1 MSPSI
6 HVVVV
11 NWNTGPYL
19 RRCLE
24 SIAQSRL
31 DGVELTRVTVVD
43 NDSSDG
49 SADGLDGVALPLE
62 LVRNRRNAGFGAAC
76 NQGAA
81 GSSADHL
88 LFLNPDTELHAD
100 TLAVVARFMDSPEA
114 ADVGIC
120 GARVLDESGAPA
132 IACARFPTLR
142 ILAGKLTGLDRIAPR
157 LFPSHHLAP
166 AELER
171 SRAVDQ
177 VIGAFFLVRQSL
189 FERLGGFDPRYFIY
203 YEEVDLSLR
212 ARREGYRSYF
222 LHEATVI
229 HAGNV
234 SSSRVPAARLYHSQ
248 RSRLLYARAHWPRG
262 HALALLALTFTL
274 EPLGRLAT
282 APGAA
287 PEILAAARRL
297 AGELLRRRRR
307 FGEAIMLPAV
317 RPGDAGKRVLI
328 VGELDGYANGQKP
341 VEIEQYLRRRGHD
354 VRMANAY
361 YLGRA
366 RTRRAPSPASCP
378 LRRRASS
385 RSGSSSSPARCSRG
399 AGQWGRR
406 RLSYPLIRADL
417 HLRRKILASELPLD
431 DVDMV
436 VDLHPADS
444 ELVFEP
450 SAARKLYDCQ
460 TPWADEL
467 YFEGMLTERQH
478 RRLQAREARVME
490 AADLLSYSWETYAQ
504 YSVEHYGI
512 SGRNFCQLNWGCR
525 TSPRRVR
532 FRDPPRIVFLSSLS
546 SRFINLPLLAR
557 LSKLYPIDVYG
568 GPPPDPAFG
577 LNYLGWADPSVLLEY
592 QIGLITISTD
602 RLRRAGFSAKNL
614 EYIAHGLPVLVP
626 AWRRD
631 MHLIRG
637 SIPYT
642 EEGFLVHSGVA
653 EQRARMAADQRRGVR
668 PGTGACVGQG
678 PGAAGRGAPR
688 PRRIGTARRTWG
700 GARPRPQRQ
709 RSRLGDGLNRERNW
723 SRIPAASER
732 PAGRGGDAGQQEPE
746 EAAHAGFVAA
756 RARRPRS
763 WRRRRRPSVPTSG
776 RPARSGEAPRCAG
789 RVPRSTPTR

>member
-1 MSPSI
+1 MSPSL

-24 SIAQSRL
+24 SVAQSRL
-31 DGVELTRVTVVD
+31 DGVELPRVTVVD

-76 NQGAA
+76 NRGAA

-88 LFLNPDTELHAD
+88 LFLNPDTELRAD

-157 LFPSHHLAP
+157 RFPSHHLAP

-189 FERLGGFDPRYFIY
+189 FERLGGFDPRYFMY

-222 LHEATVI
+222 LHEATVV

-274 EPLGRLAT
+274 EPLGRLAR

-317 RPGDAGKRVLI
+317 RPGGTGKRVLI

-366 RTRRAPSPASCP
+366 SDKKGSIASKLPAPAPRKLALWLVQLASLLFTRRWA
-378 LRRRASS
+378 
-385 RSGSSSSPARCSRG
+385 
-399 AGQWGRR
+399 WGRR

-436 VDLHPADS
+436 VDMHPADS

-490 AADLLSYSWETYAQ
+490 AADLLSYAWETYAQ

-512 SGRNFCQLNWGCR
+512 SGHNFCQLNWGCR
-525 TSPRRVR
+525 TSRRRVR

-568 GPPPDPAFG
+568 GPPPDPALG

-637 SIPYT
+637 SISYT
-642 EEGFLVHSGVA
+642 EETFLAVLERLRDEREWQRVSDEAYTQA
-653 EQRARMAADQRRGVR
+653 EELAWDEVLAPLDKALRD
-668 PGTGACVGQG
+668 PGY
-678 PGAAGRGAPR
+678 RY
-688 PRRIGTARRTWG
+688 
-700 GARPRPQRQ
+700 
-709 RSRLGDGLNRERNW
+709 
-723 SRIPAASER
+723 
-732 PAGRGGDAGQQEPE
+732 
-746 EAAHAGFVAA
+746 
-756 RARRPRS
+756 
-763 WRRRRRPSVPTSG
+763 
-776 RPARSGEAPRCAG
+776 
-789 RVPRSTPTR
+789 STPHTRATLANGRLSGSGSASA